1 MRNLEE
7 GDIVTAP
14 GLRFEV
20 TYYNK
25 TDESYNIRL
34 ISQSGEF
41 MSDEIVFVKSSKLER
56 VQHRVSVGDVYKI
69 VSGKRPPCDEPSTL
83 VVIAVAGDRVKV
95 YSATVDST
103 FNTTVDD
110 ITNPLFYTLVKG
122 AQ

>member
-1 MRNLEE
+1 MRSLEE

-25 TDESYNIRL
+25 TDESYDIRL

-41 MSDEIVFVKSSKLER
+41 MSDEISFVKSSKLER
-56 VQHRVSVGDVYKI
+56 VQYKVSVGDVYKI

-83 VVIAVAGDRVKV
+83 VVVAVVGDRVKV
-95 YSATVDST
+95 YSDTVDST

-122 AQ
+122 EQ